1 MMHRIRQ
8 AMEKRENLYHLEGMI
23 ELDEGYFKTEISEKE
38 KQNLKRGKG
47 SRQQLN
53 VALMAESTPL
63 EDFETG
69 KMSKQ
74 FRYFKMKVLQSHL
87 SENINQVVQG
97 KIDEKSI
104 VFTDQS
110 TSYFNLAKYI
120 EEHITEK

>member
-1 MMHRIRQ
+1 MHRIRQ